1 MFISQLNLYNYT
13 PHNKPLLVLIPFY
26 SLTHR
31 GRTTNDLAQ
40 VDNNYNISGAASDVL
55 QTIEIPIVSGKDCRE
70 EYRIFKKDTQLC
82 AGAEAGKLRIIS
94 ILVHLL
100 KCHTMTTYLKYN
112 KSV

>member
-1 MFISQLNLYNYT
+1 MFIWELNIISP

-82 AGAEAGKLRIIS
+82 AGAEAGKLTVIS
-94 ILVHLL
+94 ILVNLIIMCTYNDNRL
-100 KCHTMTTYLKYN
+100 KI
-112 KSV
+112 